1 MTKEDQIAGLLSQG
15 TAPAELVHQG
25 YARSTVYKMAKRLAE
40 TDTSQLSEN
49 KGGPD
54 VDLEV
59 ENDPAIIQLKKD
71 LRKAHLER
79 QIAEIRAPIDLEAR
93 LIRIEEELD
102 EGSDALSILR
112 EKVDGSPLAGI
123 RQRFKCSC
131 GTEGLVAAG
140 VRCTNCGREATYGWH
155 PK

>member
-40 TDTSQLSEN
+40 MDTSQLSED
-49 KGGPD
+49 KEGPD

-79 QIAEIRAPIDLEAR
+79 QIAEVKAPIDLEAR
-93 LIRIEEELD
+93 LSR
-102 EGSDALSILR
+102 
-112 EKVDGSPLAGI
+112 V
-123 RQRFKCSC
+123 
-131 GTEGLVAAG
+131 
-140 VRCTNCGREATYGWH
+140 
-155 PK
+155 